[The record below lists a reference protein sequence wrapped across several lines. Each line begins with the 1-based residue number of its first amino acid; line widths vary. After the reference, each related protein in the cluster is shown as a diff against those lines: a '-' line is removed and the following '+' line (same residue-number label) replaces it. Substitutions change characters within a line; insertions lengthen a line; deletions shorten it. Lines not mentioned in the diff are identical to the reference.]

1 MRIGDIMS
9 EKETCWIFS
18 YGSILPMVIVVLVLF
33 GGFYFLSTI
42 EQPVINV
49 SEEAPPEHTIDVSA
63 TANDYVNPDLL
74 VLQLR
79 VESEGTTAKDSQSSA
94 AEKTNAVKRALN
106 GLGIKD
112 DKIKT
117 MSYSVSKVQESHY
130 ICKNESS
137 QTDCYWDYV
146 TKGYKTTHV
155 LKVEVENLAIGGD
168 VVDSAITAG
177 ATSVDSI
184 SFTLKPATM
193 DRVKNELLQ
202 RAASTARSK
211 AQSIA
216 AGAGVTLGKASRI
229 TESYTYYPVYRNV
242 MYESSG
248 APQPQSTEL
257 YGGEIEVVATITAS
271 FKIE

>member
-1 MRIGDIMS
+1 MS
-9 EKETCWIFS
+9 EKEVCWMCS
-18 YGSILPMVIVVLVLF
+18 YGGILPLIVVVLVLF

-63 TANDYVNPDLL
+63 TASDYVNPDLL

-79 VESEGTTAKDSQSSA
+79 VEDNGTTAKDSQSSVA
-94 AEKTNAVKRALN
+94 KKTDAVKRALN
-106 GLGIKD
+106 ELGIKD

-117 MSYSVSKVQESHY
+117 MSYSVSEIQESHY

-155 LKVEVENLAIGGD
+155 LKVEIENLAIGGNA
-168 VVDSAITAG
+168 VDSAITAG

-211 AQSIA
+211 AQAIA
-216 AGAGVTLGKASRI
+216 AGAGVTLGKASQI
-229 TESYTYYPVYRNV
+229 AESYAFYPIYRNV
-242 MYESSG
+242 NTMYESAG
-248 APQPQSTEL
+248 APQQSTEL
-257 YGGEIEVVATITAS
+257 YGGEMEVTATVTAS